1 MVTTPAL
8 PSVAIQ
14 ANASGTPPKL
24 ASTPEA
30 VSTASRSARN
40 REVTTACARN
50 VPSTAPATATTA
62 DSLTLPIS
70 AVR

>member
-1 MVTTPAL
+1 MTPEL

-14 ANASGTPPKL
+14 KNASGTPPKL

-30 VSTASRSARN
+30 VSTASRSRVE
-40 REVTTACARN
+40 REVTTAYARN
-50 VPSTAPATATTA
+50 VPSTAPSSATMA
-62 DSLTLPIS
+62 DSLMLPIM